1 MIKVIPQ
8 RAASKASCRQGKK
21 REKREKNEKKGKES
35 EENSYKRVMNRMK
48 IISNKKK
55 HEKKLRVKNNKHRR
69 NKK

>member
-1 MIKVIPQ
+1 
-8 RAASKASCRQGKK
+8 
-21 REKREKNEKKGKES
+21 
-35 EENSYKRVMNRMK
+35 MNRKK